1 MTWQIIMWIWS
12 GMILGAIA
20 GASVVYLVYRN
31 KLKHMPSKPT
41 NHLDKTIASAA
52 ELLLEP
58 NALRIIFKLFV
69 TND

>member
-31 KLKHMPSKPT
+31 KLKHMSSKPKPRK
-41 NHLDKTIASAA
+41 HRK
-52 ELLLEP
+52 
-58 NALRIIFKLFV
+58 R
-69 TND
+69 